1 MEDNTK
7 ILNLIMENLESLRD
21 QMTDVRKSVIQ
32 IETRMES
39 RPSNSCIEY
48 MDKHFVNRTEINAFI
63 EKKQEVDDKK
73 VIRKFDLIS
82 NLWKVVNIIALLYM
96 LVFVVSEVDVKPL
109 EKVKSVIAEERR

>member
-1 MEDNTK
+1 MEDHTK

-39 RPSNSCIEY
+39 RPSNSCMEY
-48 MDKHFVNRTEINAFI
+48 MDKNFIKRTEINAFI
-63 EKKQEVDDKK
+63 EKKQETDDKK

-82 NLWKVVNIIALLYM
+82 NLWKVVNIIALLYI
-96 LVFVVSEVDVKPL
+96 LVFVVSGIEMKPL
-109 EKVKSVIAEERR
+109 EKVKSVIVEEQ